1 VVDNPLRSSYDLGH
15 DTVSH
20 LQSRDTSDGD
30 RGMVSSDM
38 AALRCSGIS
47 HWPSTRAL
55 QRTFLFLL
63 FREIFY
69 VSGKCRASVG
79 VRVTRVIT
87 SRLWRSSFGTVLYPA
102 TWNHDLNF
110 VGSGRAVFDSMRF
123 EHARKEKLA
132 TTGLSEALTPDCQLS
147 VRSRLRGRRG
157 CQLLTQAR
165 WRLRMVSYPNSS
177 AAHTRT
183 QRHTQEGAAARARE
197 QPTEAG

>member
-1 VVDNPLRSSYDLGH
+1 MLRHQSLAFHARPAAHFFIFIVPRNILRVREMSRLG
-15 DTVSH
+15 
-20 LQSRDTSDGD
+20 
-30 RGMVSSDM
+30 
-38 AALRCSGIS
+38 
-47 HWPSTRAL
+47 WST
-55 QRTFLFLL
+55 
-63 FREIFY
+63 
-69 VSGKCRASVG
+69 GH
-79 VRVTRVIT
+79 TRVIT